1 MQQMRLYEIPTSY
14 GLTPSWCASYGYS
27 KFGDDPLTLAKQMP
41 VESAKI
47 AEKGDFVEEVAN
59 FQGQFIPWRWVYF

>member
-1 MQQMRLYEIPTSY
+1 MKLYEIPT
-14 GLTPSWCASYGYS
+14 SYGYS

-59 FQGQFIPWRWVYF
+59 FRGQFIP